1 MILTESASL
10 LTSYP
15 GSLIYHLIM
24 ALILALF
31 LGFSQALFSQ
41 RPSASS
47 NRWMLAAG
55 VLLAFR
61 LALMMAA
68 AMAEFYVVGA
78 ANLLPPLDR
87 LVSLLGIALIAWVM
101 LLPSPGR
108 RGDLLAALVVGGVV
122 VGGIAALAAN
132 LLSPALP
139 YSGSWGHLGW
149 ILAGLLLSLLVT
161 GLLALQ
167 RPTNWPIAASGFLLF
182 SGGFV
187 VEFILRFNAGALPGY
202 VRLAELMAYPL
213 FALAAF
219 RTQLAAL
226 PSPAAK
232 TAVTADREDAGTIGS
247 SVQETITELA
257 GLLSP
262 SNLADF
268 SEAVVQTFARVMK
281 SEVCLLLTKPEKS
294 GEFSIVTG
302 YDLVHGKAIP
312 ASTLDATRC
321 PTISQ
326 ALGKRQSIV
335 LSPQLHSADLS
346 TLKEILG
353 LEGVGPAILA
363 SVATHELAYGG
374 LLLLSPYARRHWPRE
389 DLQTVETAASHLA
402 TRIAEIL
409 RNEVGV
415 PKMPGASR
423 ALEEARQRIQEL
435 EAAHARLEQQV
446 SIGGLLPHPETSPD
460 LAALLA
466 RYGEAQA
473 TIHKLEDQIQAFRT
487 SPAEMIAAE
496 RSPEEERLATQL
508 QLTLQELAEARARLQ
523 FAQEEQAEVPQF
535 SQAPGFDMKS
545 IGSIAQ
551 DLRRPLASVMGYT
564 NLLLGE
570 SIGLLGTMQ
579 RRFLERVRDSIDRM
593 AILLN
598 KLIETAA
605 LDMEGLGLSSGPA
618 DLDSCIEEA
627 ITQASSALR
636 QRNLTLRLDLPEE
649 VPHVMGESDTIIQIL
664 VHLINNAI
672 GASPEGAEVVVAGR
686 VQETDSAGFLI
697 LSISD
702 AGAGIPS
709 EELGHVFQRAYRD
722 DVPPIEG
729 LGDSGVGLSV
739 VKALA
744 ESLGGRVWVDSEVDI
759 GSTFTVLM
767 PLADHHLP
775 RVAEEIEVA

>member
-1 MILTESASL
+1 
-10 LTSYP
+10 
-15 GSLIYHLIM
+15 
-24 ALILALF
+24 
-31 LGFSQALFSQ
+31 
-41 RPSASS
+41 
-47 NRWMLAAG
+47 
-55 VLLAFR
+55 
-61 LALMMAA
+61 
-68 AMAEFYVVGA
+68 
-78 ANLLPPLDR
+78 
-87 LVSLLGIALIAWVM
+87 
-101 LLPSPGR
+101 
-108 RGDLLAALVVGGVV
+108 
-122 VGGIAALAAN
+122 
-132 LLSPALP
+132 
-139 YSGSWGHLGW
+139 
-149 ILAGLLLSLLVT
+149 
-161 GLLALQ
+161 
-167 RPTNWPIAASGFLLF
+167 
-182 SGGFV
+182 
-187 VEFILRFNAGALPGY
+187 
-202 VRLAELMAYPL
+202 MAYPL

-219 RTQLAAL
+219 RGQLSAL
-226 PSPAAK
+226 PAPARG
-232 TAVTADREDAGTIGS
+232 AVAAEREEAGTMGA

-262 SNLADF
+262 SNLVDF
-268 SEAVVQTFARVMK
+268 SDAAVQVFAKVMR
-281 SEVCLLLTKPEKS
+281 SEVCLLLTNPEKS

-302 YDLVHGKAIP
+302 YDLVHGKSIP
-312 ASTLDATRC
+312 GVALDAGRC
-321 PTISQ
+321 PTISE
-326 ALGKRQSIV
+326 ALTQRQSIV
-335 LSPQLHSADLS
+335 LSPQLHSADLT

-363 SVATHELAYGG
+363 AVATHELAYGG

-389 DLQTVETAASHLA
+389 DLQTVTAAASHLA

-415 PKMPGASR
+415 PKMPGTSR

-435 EAAHARLEQQV
+435 EASNARLEQEV
-446 SIGGLLPHPETSPD
+446 SVGGLRPQPETSPD

-466 RYGEAQA
+466 RYGEAQE
-473 TIHKLEDQIQAFRT
+473 TIRRLEEQIQAFKT
-487 SPAEMIAAE
+487 SPSEMIAAE

-523 FAQEEQAEVPQF
+523 FAQEEQAEAP
-535 SQAPGFDMKS
+535 QAPQVSGLDIKS
-545 IGSIAQ
+545 IGLIAQ

-605 LDMEGLGLSSGPA
+605 LDVEGFGLASGPA
-618 DLDSCIEEA
+618 NLDSCIEEA

-636 QRNLTLRLDLPEE
+636 QKDLALRLDLPEE
-649 VPHVMGESDTIIQIL
+649 VPHVMGESDSIIQIL

-672 GASPEGAEVVVAGR
+672 GASPQGAEVVIAGR

-702 AGAGIPS
+702 SGAGIPA

-744 ESLGGRVWVDSEVDI
+744 ESLGGRVWVDSEVGI
-759 GSTFTVLM
+759 GSTFTVLL

-775 RVAEEIEVA
+775 QMSEEIEVA